1 LAQRASLIATL
12 TDEPSA
18 RELEEL
24 GPGVD
29 WLEVRGDLV
38 RDLDPDW
45 LRDRFGGRLLYTLRS
60 RSEGGAFEGSLARRR
75 QMLGAAAERYDR
87 VDLEVSRDLVDNL
100 LAVIPSDK
108 RVLSWH
114 GPAREVS
121 SLRGLFRRV
130 EATPA
135 ALYKFVP
142 TAREAVD
149 ELSVLEFLSDLGRD
163 DVLAFCTGESA
174 AWTRYIAPYLGAPV
188 LYGSLGARSGAPGQP
203 TIQRLQLDY
212 GFPELRPVSSLAG
225 IVGNP
230 VGHSL
235 SPRLHNGAYRALG
248 IPALYVPFQPE
259 HFSDFWIEI
268 VEGKL
273 LEAIGMP
280 LEALSITAP
289 FKNLAVAV
297 SGASSPL
304 SRAIDSAN
312 TLVYKERVW
321 QAESTDPSGVS
332 EALRNHGLDLA
343 DTTGAV
349 IGSGGAGRAAVAGL
363 ASAGCRVTLF
373 NRTVETGREVADSLN
388 VPFAPLSELEP
399 GSFDVLIN
407 ATSLGH
413 LSDDALPFS
422 VERLAPQAAVLDLV
436 YGEEP
441 TDLVQRTRARG
452 SIAIDGREVLLH
464 QAAAQFQ
471 LMTGRELPLGLGR
484 ELLGLEAAA

>member
-1 LAQRASLIATL
+1 MAQRASLIATL

-18 RELEEL
+18 REVEEL
-24 GPGVD
+24 GPGVE

-38 RDLDPDW
+38 RDLDPEW
-45 LRDRFGGRLLYTLRS
+45 LRNRFPGRLLYTLRS
-60 RSEGGAFEGSLARRR
+60 RAEGGGFEGSLARRR
-75 QMLGAAAERYDR
+75 QMLGAAAELYDR
-87 VDLEVSRDLVDNL
+87 VDLEVSRDLVDTL
-100 LAVIPSDK
+100 LQTIPSDK

-142 TAREAVD
+142 ASREAVD
-149 ELSVLEFLSDLGRD
+149 ELSVLEFLRDLGRD
-163 DVLAFCTGESA
+163 DVLAFCSGENG
-174 AWTRYIAPYLGAPV
+174 AWTRYVAPYLGAPV
-188 LYGSLGARSGAPGQP
+188 LYGSLGPKSGAPGQP
-203 TIQRLQLDY
+203 TVERLQVDY
-212 GFPELRPVSSLAG
+212 GLPELAPVSCLAG

-268 VEGKL
+268 VEGKF
-273 LEAIGMP
+273 LETIGMP

-289 FKNLAVAV
+289 FKSLAVAV
-297 SGASSPL
+297 AGACSPL
-304 SRAIDSAN
+304 ARGIDSAN
-312 TLVYKERVW
+312 TLVHREGVW
-321 QAESTDPSGVS
+321 QAESTDPAGVS
-332 EALRNHGLDLA
+332 EALRSHGVDLEDA
-343 DTTGAV
+343 AAAV
-349 IGSGGAGRAAVAGL
+349 LGSGGAGRAAVAGL

-373 NRTVETGREVADSLN
+373 NRTVETGRKVADGLN
-388 VPFAPLSELEP
+388 VPFEPLSALEP
-399 GSFDVLIN
+399 SSFEVLVN

-413 LSDDALPFS
+413 LSGDDLPFD
-422 VERLAPQAAVLDLV
+422 VKRLAPQAAVLDLV

-441 TDLVQRTRARG
+441 TDLVQQARARG
-452 SIAIDGREVLLH
+452 SIAIDGREVLLQ
-464 QAAAQFQ
+464 QAVSQFRV
-471 LMTGRELPLGLGR
+471 MMGRELPLGLGR